1 LPQVRDR
8 ALLLRRFAYGES
20 SLVVQALTR
29 EQGRLHLIAKGAY
42 RPTSR
47 FYAALDL
54 FDTLELSW
62 SHQRGRDLQPLA
74 GAQILV
80 RRHRI
85 ARRTPTFRAAAGVL
99 ELATAAARE
108 GQHERELLALAERA
122 LDALDA
128 GRLPP
133 VGVQVEFE
141 LAFLQNLGLA
151 PALGH
156 CAACGRGAP
165 AGARRAAPAVRGPR
179 PTGARTAFSASA
191 GGRLCRACAEEARGA
206 GRRVGTLPLDVLDF
220 ARQLTEAGGAGAE
233 EGVRDELAWDG
244 CDAAG
249 LERVH
254 DFVARFLEFHLE
266 TRPKSLGGLLACANR
281 NAASPAGGSP
291 R

>member
-1 LPQVRDR
+1 LPQVLDR

-29 EQGRLHLIAKGAY
+29 EHGRLHLIAKGAY

-54 FDTLELSW
+54 FDTLELTW

-74 GAQILV
+74 GARILV
-80 RRHRI
+80 RRQRI
-85 ARRTPTFRAAAGVL
+85 ARSTAAFRAAASVL

-108 GQHERELLALAERA
+108 GQQERELQGLVEHA
-122 LDALDA
+122 LDALDRRHRA
-128 GRLPP
+128 P
-133 VGVQVEFE
+133 VLVQVEFE

-156 CAACGRGAP
+156 CAACGRPAP
-165 AGARRAAPAVRGPR
+165 VGARRGAPAVRGRR
-179 PTGARTAFSASA
+179 PTGTRTAFSASA

-220 ARQLTEAGGAGAE
+220 ARQLTEAGESGAE
-233 EGVRDELAWDG
+233 ERVSEELAEGG

-266 TRPKSLGGLLACANR
+266 ARPKSLHGLLASANR
-281 NAASPAGGSP
+281 NAPRPAGGGS